1 MTNPSGNP
9 GILQLAADLA
19 AGRTTSRTLTEEALA
34 RIGDPKGE
42 GSRAFIKVYKHQA
55 LAAAD
60 ASDVLRKAGLVPGPL
75 AGIPMSIKNLCDVA
89 GETTLSG
96 SRALDD
102 GPPAKADAPVV
113 ARLRAAG
120 AVIVGSTN
128 MSEFAFS
135 GVGFNPHYGTPGNPA
150 DRKRVP
156 GGSSAGAA
164 VSVTD
169 RMAVAALGTDT
180 GGSVRI
186 PAAVCGLVGFKPT
199 ARRVPIDGVVP
210 LSTSL
215 DSIGPLANSVEC
227 CAIVDAVFAGEFP
240 TGPTAIPEAA
250 PLAGLRLAIPTHFVM
265 DELDPTVAAAFDRAC
280 KALSAKGVKI
290 ETVDLP
296 QLNELPA
303 INAKGGF
310 AASEAYAWH
319 QKLIARRGN
328 HYDPFVHP
336 RIMRGKDMT
345 AADYIDLLAARA
357 DLQKRVSA
365 VTSNY
370 DAVIM
375 PTCAIVAPTLEE
387 VSTPEGFIRKNLLL
401 LRNTTVGN
409 FLDRCGISLPC
420 HAPGELPVGFQLMG
434 EAMADKR
441 LLAMARSIAPVV
453 SG

>member
-1 MTNPSGNP
+1 M
-9 GILQLAADLA
+9 
-19 AGRTTSRTLTEEALA
+19 
-34 RIGDPKGE
+34 
-42 GSRAFIKVYKHQA
+42 
-55 LAAAD
+55 
-60 ASDVLRKAGLVPGPL
+60 RKAGLVPGPL
-75 AGIPMSIKNLCDVA
+75 AGIPMSIKNLCNIA
-89 GETTLSG
+89 GETTLAG
-96 SRALDD
+96 SKALDD
-102 GPPAKADAPVV
+102 TPPATADAPVV

-156 GGSSAGAA
+156 GGSSSGAA
-164 VSVTD
+164 VSVAD

-186 PAAVCGLVGFKPT
+186 PAAVCGLTGFKPT

-227 CAIVDAVFAGEFP
+227 CAIVDAVFAAEP
-240 TGPTAIPEAA
+240 IAVPDAV
-250 PLAGLRLAIPTHFVM
+250 PLAGLRFGIPRQFVM
-265 DELDPTVAAAFDRAC
+265 DELDATVAKAFDRAC
-280 KALSAKGVKI
+280 KALSAKGAKVDSF
-290 ETVDLP
+290 DLP
-296 QLNELPA
+296 QLNELPT

-319 QKLIARRGN
+319 QKLIARRGKD
-328 HYDPFVHP
+328 YDPIIHP
-336 RIMRGKDMT
+336 RILRGREMT

-357 DLQKRVSA
+357 DLQRRVSA
-365 VTSNY
+365 VTQNY

-387 VSTPEGFIRKNLLL
+387 VSTPEGFTKKNLLL

-420 HAPGELPVGFQLMG
+420 HEAGELPVGFMLMG

-441 LLAMARSIAPVV
+441 VLAMARSVAPVV
-453 SG
+453 RG

>member
-1 MTNPSGNP
+1 MNPT
-9 GILQLAADLA
+9 ILQLAAELA
-19 AGRTTSRTLTEEALA
+19 AGRTSSRKLTDEALA
-34 RIGDPKGE
+34 RIEDPKGE
-42 GSRAFIKVYKHQA
+42 GKRAFIRVYRQQA
-55 LAAAD
+55 IAAAD
-60 ASDVLRKAGLVPGPL
+60 ASDAMRKAGLVPGPL
-75 AGIPMSIKNLCDVA
+75 AGIPVSIKNLCNVA
-89 GETTLSG
+89 GDTTLAG
-96 SRALDD
+96 SQALDD
-102 GPPAKADAPVV
+102 APPAQADAPVV

-135 GVGFNPHYGTPGNPA
+135 GVGANPHYGTPGNPA
-150 DRKRVP
+150 DRTRVP
-156 GGSSAGAA
+156 GGSSSGAA
-164 VSVTD
+164 VSVAD

-186 PAAVCGLVGFKPT
+186 PSAVCGLTGFKPT

-227 CAIVDAVFAGEFP
+227 CAIVDSVFAGEP
-240 TGPTAIPEAA
+240 IAVPEAA
-250 PLAGLRLAIPTHFVM
+250 PLAGLRFGVPRQFVM
-265 DELDPTVAAAFDRAC
+265 DELDPTVAKAFDRAC

-290 ETVDLP
+290 DSIDLP
-296 QLNELPA
+296 QLLELPA

-310 AASEAYAWH
+310 AASEAYSWH
-319 QKLIARRGN
+319 HKLISRRGN
-328 HYDPFVHP
+328 LYDPMVHP
-336 RIMRGKDMT
+336 RIMRGKEMT

-365 VTSNY
+365 VTANY

-387 VSTPEGFIRKNLLL
+387 VSTAEGFTHKNMLL

-420 HAPGELPVGFQLMG
+420 HTTGELPVGFSLIG

-441 LLAMARSIAPVV
+441 VLAMARSVAPVV
-453 SG
+453 QG

>member
-1 MTNPSGNP
+1 MTNPPANP

-19 AGRTTSRTLTEEALA
+19 AGRTTSRKLTEEALA
-34 RIGDPKGE
+34 RIEDPKGE
-42 GSRAFIKVYKHQA
+42 GSRAFIHVYKTQA

-60 ASDVLRKAGLVPGPL
+60 ASDAQRKAGLVPGPL

-96 SRALDD
+96 SKALDD
-102 GPPAKADAPVV
+102 APPAKTDAPVV

-150 DRKRVP
+150 DRTRVP

-164 VSVTD
+164 VSVAD

-186 PAAVCGLVGFKPT
+186 PSAVCGLTGFKPT
-199 ARRVPIDGVVP
+199 ARRVPIDGVIP

-227 CAIVDAVFAGEFP
+227 CAIVDAVFAAER
-240 TGPTAIPEAA
+240 IVVPEAA
-250 PLAGLRLAIPTHFVM
+250 PLAGLRFGIPKQFVM
-265 DELDPTVAAAFDRAC
+265 DELDPTVAKAFDRAC

-290 ETVDLP
+290 ESFDLP

-319 QKLIARRGN
+319 QKLLARRGKD
-328 HYDPFVHP
+328 YDPIIYP

-375 PTCAIVAPTLEE
+375 PTCAIVAPTLDE
-387 VSTPEGFIRKNLLL
+387 VSTPEGFTKKNLLL

-420 HAPGELPVGFQLMG
+420 QAAGELPVGFQLMG
-434 EAMADKR
+434 EAMADQR
-441 LLAMARSIAPVV
+441 VLAMARSVAPVV
-453 SG
+453 RG

>member
-1 MTNPSGNP
+1 MANPT
-9 GILQLAADLA
+9 IQQLAAELA
-19 AGRTTSRTLTEEALA
+19 AGRTTSRKLTEEAFA
-34 RIGDPKGE
+34 RIEDAKGE
-42 GSRAFIKVYKHQA
+42 GKRVFIKIYKAQA

-60 ASDVLRKAGLVPGPL
+60 ASDLQRKAGLVPGPL
-75 AGIPMSIKNLCDVA
+75 AGIPVSIKNLCDVA
-89 GETTLSG
+89 GETTLAG
-96 SRALDD
+96 SKALDD
-102 GPPAKADAPVV
+102 APPAKADAPVV

-135 GVGFNPHYGTPGNPA
+135 GIGFNPHYGTPGNPA

-156 GGSSAGAA
+156 GGSSSGAA
-164 VSVTD
+164 VSVAD
-169 RMAVAALGTDT
+169 RMAVAGLGTDT

-215 DSIGPLANSVEC
+215 DSIGPLANSVED
-227 CAIVDAVFAGEFP
+227 CAIVDAVFAGEP
-240 TGPTAIPEAA
+240 IVIPDAV
-250 PLAGLRLAIPTHFVM
+250 PLAGLRFGIPKQFVM
-265 DELDPTVAAAFDRAC
+265 DELDPTVAKAFERAC
-280 KALSAKGVKI
+280 KALAAKGVRI
-290 ETVDLP
+290 EQIDLP

-310 AASEAYAWH
+310 AASEAFAWH
-319 QKLIARRGN
+319 QKLIGRRGN
-328 HYDPFVHP
+328 VYDPFVAP
-336 RIMRGKDMT
+336 RILRGKEMS

-357 DLQKRVSA
+357 DLQKRA
-365 VTSNY
+365 AAITANY

-375 PTCAIVAPTLEE
+375 PTCAITPPTLDE
-387 VSTPEGFIRKNLLL
+387 VSSAEGFTRKNMLL

-420 HAPGELPVGFQLMG
+420 HAAGELPVGFMLMG

-441 LLAMARSIAPVV
+441 VLAMARSVAPAVK
-453 SG
+453 G

>member
-1 MTNPSGNP
+1 MANPTTNPTIG
-9 GILQLAADLA
+9 QLAADLA
-19 AGRTTSRTLTEEALA
+19 AGRTSSRTLTEEALD
-34 RIGDPKGE
+34 RIGDAKGE
-42 GSRAFIKVYKHQA
+42 GKRAFIKVYKTQA

-60 ASDVLRKAGLVPGPL
+60 ASDVLRKAGIVASPL
-75 AGIPMSIKNLCDVA
+75 SGIPVSIKNLCDVA
-89 GETTLSG
+89 GEITLSG

-102 GPPAKADAPVV
+102 APPAEEDAPVV

-156 GGSSAGAA
+156 GGSSSGAA
-164 VSVTD
+164 VSVAD

-186 PAAVCGLVGFKPT
+186 PAAVCGIVGFKPT

-227 CAIVDAVFAGEFP
+227 CAIVDAVFAAEP
-240 TGPTAIPEAA
+240 IVVPEAA
-250 PLAGLRLAIPTHFVM
+250 HLAGLRFAVPRHFVM
-265 DELDPTVAAAFDRAC
+265 DDLDPVVARAFERAL
-280 KALSAKGVKI
+280 KALAAKGVKVEEI
-290 ETVDLP
+290 DLP
-296 QLNELPA
+296 QLDELPA

-319 QKLIARRGN
+319 RELIARRGGD
-328 HYDPFVHP
+328 YDQLVAP
-336 RIMRGKDMT
+336 RIRRGAEMS
-345 AADYIDLLAARA
+345 AADYIELLAKRA
-357 DLQKRVSA
+357 DLQTRVAA

-370 DAVIM
+370 DAVVM
-375 PTCAIVAPTLEE
+375 PTCAIVAPTLDE
-387 VSTPEGFIRKNLLL
+387 VATPEGFTRKNMLL

-409 FLDRCGISLPC
+409 FLDRCSISLPC
-420 HAPGELPVGFQLMG
+420 HEAGELPVGFMLMG

-441 LLAMARSIAPVV
+441 LLAMARSVAPVV
-453 SG
+453 KGH

>member
-1 MTNPSGNP
+1 MNPT
-9 GILQLAADLA
+9 ILQLAAELA
-19 AGRTTSRTLTEEALA
+19 AGRTSSRKLTDEALA
-34 RIGDPKGE
+34 RIEDAKGE
-42 GSRAFIKVYKHQA
+42 GKRAFIRVYKQQA
-55 LAAAD
+55 IAAAD
-60 ASDVLRKAGLVPGPL
+60 ASDAMRKAGLVAGPL
-75 AGIPMSIKNLCDVA
+75 AGIPVSIKNLCNVA
-89 GETTLSG
+89 GETTLAG
-96 SRALDD
+96 SKALDD
-102 GPPAKADAPVV
+102 APPATADAPVV

-150 DRKRVP
+150 DRARVP
-156 GGSSAGAA
+156 GGSSSGAA
-164 VSVTD
+164 VSVGD

-186 PAAVCGLVGFKPT
+186 PAAVCGITGFKPT

-227 CAIVDAVFAGEFP
+227 CAIVDAVFAGEP
-240 TGPTAIPEAA
+240 IAVPEAA
-250 PLAGLRLAIPTHFVM
+250 PLAGLRFAIPRQFVM
-265 DELDPTVAAAFDRAC
+265 DDLDATVARAFDRAC
-280 KALSAKGVKI
+280 KALSAKGVKV
-290 ETVDLP
+290 ETIDLP

-319 QKLIARRGN
+319 QKLIARRGKD
-328 HYDPFVHP
+328 YDQIIYP
-336 RIMRGKDMT
+336 RILRGREMS
-345 AADYIDLLAARA
+345 AADYIDLLATRA

-365 VTSNY
+365 VTANH

-375 PTCAIVAPTLEE
+375 PTCAIVAPTQEE
-387 VSTPEGFIRKNLLL
+387 VSTPEGFTRKNLLL

-420 HAPGELPVGFQLMG
+420 HAAGELPVGFMLMG

-441 LLAMARSIAPVV
+441 VLAMARSVAPVLR
-453 SG
+453 G

>member
-1 MTNPSGNP
+1 MNPT
-9 GILQLAADLA
+9 ILQLAADLA
-19 AGRTTSRTLTEEALA
+19 AGRTSSRKLTEEALA
-34 RIGDPKGE
+34 RIEDPKGE
-42 GSRAFIKVYKHQA
+42 GKRAFIKVWKTQA
-55 LAAAD
+55 LAVAD
-60 ASDVLRKAGLVPGPL
+60 ASDLQRKAGLVPSML
-75 AGIPMSIKNLCDVA
+75 AGIPVSIKNLCDVA
-89 GETTLSG
+89 GEMTLSG
-96 SRALDD
+96 SKALDD
-102 GPPAKADAPVV
+102 APPAKSDAPVV

-135 GVGFNPHYGTPGNPA
+135 GIGANPHYGTPGNPA
-150 DRKRVP
+150 DRSRVP

-164 VSVTD
+164 VSVGD

-186 PAAVCGLVGFKPT
+186 PAAVCGIVGFKPT

-227 CAIVDAVFAGEFP
+227 CAIVDAVFAGEP
-240 TGPTAIPEAA
+240 ISVPDAA
-250 PLAGLRLAIPTHFVM
+250 PLGGLRFAIPKQFMM
-265 DELDPTVAAAFDRAC
+265 DELDPVVAKAFERAC
-280 KALSAKGVKI
+280 KALLAKGVKVEQI
-290 ETVDLP
+290 DLP

-319 QKLIARRGN
+319 KDLIARRGN
-328 HYDPFVHP
+328 VYDPMVAP
-336 RIMRGKDMT
+336 RIRRGAEMT
-345 AADYIDLLAARA
+345 AADYIELLAKRA

-370 DAVIM
+370 DAVVT
-375 PTCAIVAPTLEE
+375 PTCAITAPTIEE
-387 VSTPEGFIRKNLLL
+387 VAMPAMFTKKNMLL

-420 HAPGELPVGFQLMG
+420 HADGELPVGFMLMG

-441 LLAMARSIAPVV
+441 VLAMARSVAPVV
-453 SG
+453 RAH

>member
-1 MTNPSGNP
+1 MANPT
-9 GILQLAADLA
+9 IQQLAADLA
-19 AGRTTSRTLTEEALA
+19 AGRTTSRNLTEEALE
-34 RIGDPKGE
+34 RIEDTDGE
-42 GSRAFIKVYKHQA
+42 GSKAFIRVWRDQA

-60 ASDVLRKAGLVPGPL
+60 ASDTMREAGLVPSLL
-75 AGIPMSIKNLCDVA
+75 AGIPVSIKNLCDVA
-89 GETTLSG
+89 GETTLAG
-96 SRALDD
+96 SKALDD
-102 GPPAKADAPVV
+102 AAPATEDAPVV

-164 VSVTD
+164 VSVAD

-186 PAAVCGLVGFKPT
+186 PAAVCGITGFKPT

-227 CAIVDAVFAGEFP
+227 CAIVDAIFAGEP
-240 TGPTAIPEAA
+240 IAVPPAA
-250 PLAGLRLAIPTHFVM
+250 PLAGLRFAVPMHFVM
-265 DELDPTVAAAFDRAC
+265 DDLDPVVATAFERAL
-280 KALSAKGVKI
+280 KALSGVGVRIEKI
-290 ETVDLP
+290 DLP
-296 QLNELPA
+296 ELNELPA

-319 QKLIARRGN
+319 HKLMTRRGKD
-328 HYDPFVHP
+328 YDQLVHP

-345 AADYIDLLAARA
+345 AADYIELLQARA

-365 VTSNY
+365 ITSNY
-370 DAVIM
+370 DAVVM
-375 PTCAIVAPTLEE
+375 PTCAIVAPTLDE
-387 VSTPEGFIRKNLLL
+387 VATPDGFTRKNMLLL
-401 LRNTTVGN
+401 LNTTVGN

-420 HAPGELPVGFQLMG
+420 HAPGELPVGFMLMG
-434 EAMADKR
+434 EAMTDKR
-441 LLAMARSIAPVV
+441 LLAMARSVAPVV
-453 SG
+453 RGH

>member
-1 MTNPSGNP
+1 MANPT
-9 GILQLAADLA
+9 ILQLAADLA
-19 AGRTTSRTLTEEALA
+19 AGRTSSRKLTEAALA
-34 RIGDPKGE
+34 RIEDAKGE
-42 GSRAFIKVYKHQA
+42 GKRAFIKVWKSQA

-60 ASDVLRKAGLVPGPL
+60 ASDGLRKAGVVASPL
-75 AGIPMSIKNLCDVA
+75 AGLPVSIKNLCNVA
-89 GETTLSG
+89 GETTLAG
-96 SRALDD
+96 SKALDD
-102 GPPAKADAPVV
+102 APPATADAPVV

-156 GGSSAGAA
+156 GGSSSGAA
-164 VSVTD
+164 VSVAD
-169 RMAVAALGTDT
+169 QMAVAALGTDT

-186 PAAVCGLVGFKPT
+186 PAAVCGITGFKPT

-227 CAIVDAVFAGEFP
+227 CAIVDAVFSGEP
-240 TGPTAIPEAA
+240 ILVPDAV
-250 PLAGLRLAIPTHFVM
+250 PLAGLRFAIPRHFMM
-265 DELDPTVAAAFDRAC
+265 DELDPVVAKAFERAC
-280 KALSAKGVKI
+280 TALAAKGVKI
-290 ETVDLP
+290 EQIDLP

-310 AASEAYAWH
+310 AASEAWAWH
-319 QKLIARRGN
+319 KELIARRGN
-328 HYDPFVHP
+328 VYDPLVAP
-336 RIMRGKDMT
+336 RIRRGAEMS
-345 AADYIDLLAARA
+345 AADYIHLLHHRA

-370 DAVIM
+370 DAVIT
-375 PTCAIVAPTLEE
+375 PTCAIVAPTLDE
-387 VSTPEGFIRKNLLL
+387 VSTAEGFTKKNMLL

-409 FLDRCGISLPC
+409 FLDRCSISLPC
-420 HAPGELPVGFQLMG
+420 HAAGELPVGFMLMG

-441 LLAMARSIAPVV
+441 LLAIARSVALAVK
-453 SG
+453 G

>member
-1 MTNPSGNP
+1 MANPT
-9 GILQLAADLA
+9 ITQLAADLA
-19 AGRTTSRTLTEEALA
+19 AGRISSRQLTEEALA
-34 RIGDPKGE
+34 RIEDPKGE
-42 GSRAFIKVYKHQA
+42 GSRAFVKVWKDQA
-55 LAAAD
+55 LVAAD
-60 ASDVLRKAGLVPGPL
+60 ASDTLRKAGLVPSPL
-75 AGIPMSIKNLCDVA
+75 AGIPVSIKNLCDVA

-96 SRALDD
+96 SKALDD
-102 GPPAKADAPVV
+102 ARPATADAPVV

-150 DRKRVP
+150 DRTRVP

-164 VSVTD
+164 VSVAD

-199 ARRVPIDGVVP
+199 ARRVPIDGVIP

-215 DSIGPLANSVEC
+215 DSIGPLANSVED
-227 CAIVDAVFAGEFP
+227 CALVDAIFAGELGK
-240 TGPTAIPEAA
+240 GPIAVPDAA
-250 PLAGLRLAIPTHFVM
+250 PLAGLRFAIPKHFVM
-265 DELDPTVAAAFDRAC
+265 DELDATVARAFERAA
-280 KALSAKGVKI
+280 KALAAKGVKI
-290 ETVDLP
+290 EEIDLAE
-296 QLNELPA
+296 LNELPA

-319 QKLIARRGN
+319 KELIARRGPD
-328 HYDPFVHP
+328 YDQLVYP
-336 RIMRGKDMT
+336 RIMRGKDMS
-345 AADYIDLLAARA
+345 AADYIELLAKRA
-357 DLQKRVSA
+357 DLCRRVSA
-365 VTSNY
+365 ITSNY

-375 PTCAIVAPTLEE
+375 PTCAIVAPTIEE
-387 VSTPEGFIRKNLLL
+387 ISTPEGFTKKNLLL

-420 HAPGELPVGFQLMG
+420 HAAGELPVGFMLMG
-434 EAMADKR
+434 ETMADKR
-441 LLAMARSIAPVV
+441 VLAMARSVAPIVA
-453 SG
+453 GQ

>member
-1 MTNPSGNP
+1 MANPT
-9 GILQLAADLA
+9 ITQLAADLA
-19 AGRTTSRTLTEEALA
+19 AGRTTSRKLTEEALA
-34 RIGDPKGE
+34 RIADPKGE
-42 GSRAFIKVYKHQA
+42 GQRAFVKVWKNQA

-60 ASDVLRKAGLVPGPL
+60 ASDGLRKAGLVPSPL
-75 AGIPMSIKNLCDVA
+75 AGIPVSIKNLCDVA

-96 SRALDD
+96 SKALDD
-102 GPPAKADAPVV
+102 AKPATEDAPVV

-150 DRKRVP
+150 DRARVP

-164 VSVTD
+164 VSVAD

-186 PAAVCGLVGFKPT
+186 PAAVCGVVGFKPT

-215 DSIGPLANSVEC
+215 DSIGPLANSVED
-227 CAIVDAVFAGEFP
+227 CAIVDAVFAGELGK
-240 TGPTAIPEAA
+240 GPISVPDAA
-250 PLAGLRLAIPTHFVM
+250 PLAGLRFAIPKHFVM
-265 DELDPTVAAAFDRAC
+265 DELDATVAKAFERAC
-280 KALSAKGVKI
+280 KALAAKGVKI
-290 ETVDLP
+290 EEIDLAE
-296 QLNELPA
+296 LNELPT

-319 QKLIARRGN
+319 KDLIARRGN
-328 HYDPFVHP
+328 VYDPFVHS

-345 AADYIDLLAARA
+345 AADYIELLARRA
-357 DLQKRVSA
+357 DLCRRVSA
-365 VTSNY
+365 ITSNY

-375 PTCAIVAPTLEE
+375 PTCAIVAPTIEE
-387 VSTPEGFIRKNLLL
+387 ISTPDGFTKKNLLL

-420 HAPGELPVGFQLMG
+420 HAQGELPVGFMLMG

-441 LLAMARSIAPVV
+441 VLAMARPVAAV
-453 SG
+453 VAAH

>member
-1 MTNPSGNP
+1 MANPTTNPTIG
-9 GILQLAADLA
+9 QLAADLA
-19 AGRTTSRTLTEEALA
+19 AGRTTSRTLTEEALD
-34 RIGDPKGE
+34 RIGDAKGE
-42 GSRAFIKVYKHQA
+42 GKRAFIKVYKTQA

-60 ASDVLRKAGLVPGPL
+60 ASDVLRKAGIVASPL
-75 AGIPMSIKNLCDVA
+75 SGIPVSIKNLCDVA
-89 GETTLSG
+89 GEITLSG

-102 GPPAKADAPVV
+102 APPAGEDAPVV

-156 GGSSAGAA
+156 GGSSSGAA
-164 VSVTD
+164 VSVAD

-186 PAAVCGLVGFKPT
+186 PAAVCGIVGFKPT

-227 CAIVDAVFAGEFP
+227 CAIVDAVFAGEP
-240 TGPTAIPEAA
+240 IEVPEAVH
-250 PLAGLRLAIPTHFVM
+250 LAGLRFAVPRHFVM
-265 DELDPTVAAAFDRAC
+265 DDLHPVVAKAFERAL
-280 KALSAKGVKI
+280 KTLAAKGVKVEEI
-290 ETVDLP
+290 DLP
-296 QLNELPA
+296 QLDELPA

-319 QKLIARRGN
+319 KELIARRGGD
-328 HYDPFVHP
+328 YDPLVAP
-336 RIMRGKDMT
+336 RIRRGAEMS
-345 AADYIDLLAARA
+345 AADYIELLGKRA

-365 VTSNY
+365 VTANY
-370 DAVIM
+370 DATIM
-375 PTCAIVAPTLEE
+375 PTCAIVAPTLDE
-387 VSTPEGFIRKNLLL
+387 VATPEGFTRKNMLL

-409 FLDRCGISLPC
+409 FLDRCSISLPC
-420 HAPGELPVGFQLMG
+420 HEAGELPVGFMLMG

-441 LLAMARSIAPVV
+441 LLAMARSVAPVV
-453 SG
+453 KGH

>member
-1 MTNPSGNP
+1 MNPT
-9 GILQLAADLA
+9 IQQLASDLA
-19 AGRTTSRTLTEEALA
+19 AGRASSRKLTEEALG
-34 RIGDPKGE
+34 RIEDPAGE
-42 GSRAFIKVYKHQA
+42 GSRTFIKVYKEQA

-60 ASDVLRKAGLVPGPL
+60 ASDALRKAGMVPGPL
-75 AGIPMSIKNLCDVA
+75 AGIPVSIKNLCDVA

-96 SRALDD
+96 SKALDD
-102 GPPAKADAPVV
+102 AQPAHADAPVV

-164 VSVTD
+164 VSVAD

-186 PAAVCGLVGFKPT
+186 PAAVCGIVGFKPT

-227 CAIVDAVFAGEFP
+227 CAIVDAVFAAEP
-240 TGPTAIPEAA
+240 IVVPEPV
-250 PLAGLRLAIPTHFVM
+250 PLAGLRFGVPRQFVM
-265 DELDPTVAAAFDRAC
+265 DELDPVVETAFERAC
-280 KALSAKGVKI
+280 RALVAKGVVV
-290 ETVDLP
+290 EYVDLP

-303 INAKGGF
+303 MNAKGGF
-310 AASEAYAWH
+310 AASEAFAWH
-319 QKLIARRGN
+319 QKLIARRGKD
-328 HYDPFVHP
+328 YDQLVYP
-336 RIMRGKDMT
+336 RIMRGKEMS

-357 DLQKRVSA
+357 DLIRRVSA
-365 VTSNY
+365 VTANY
-370 DAVIM
+370 DAIIM
-375 PTCAIVAPTLEE
+375 PTCAIAAPTLDE
-387 VSTPEGFIRKNLLL
+387 VSTPEGFTRKNMLL

-409 FLDRCGISLPC
+409 FLDRCGISVPC
-420 HAPGELPVGFQLMG
+420 HAAGELPVGFMLMG
-434 EAMADKR
+434 EAMTDKR
-441 LLAMARSIAPVV
+441 VLGMARSVAPVI